1 MKKSDDIKALDKKI
15 KNFKKQEKIEQQEA
29 QNETEYSSAA
39 AGFQIS
45 TELLAGVII
54 GLAIGYVLDNVFN
67 TTPWLLAIF
76 TIFGGIA
83 GVLNIYKT
91 FKVDD
96 KDIKE

>member
-1 MKKSDDIKALDKKI
+1 MKKPDDINELDKKI
-15 KNFKKQEKIEQQEA
+15 KKFKQKELKIEIEA
-29 QNETEYSSAA
+29 QKEPEYSSAA

-45 TELLAGVII
+45 VELLSGVVI
-54 GLAIGYVLDNVFN
+54 GAAVGYVLDKVFG
-67 TTPWLLAIF
+67 TAPWLLAIF
-76 TIFGGIA
+76 TIFGGAA

>member
-1 MKKSDDIKALDKKI
+1 MNKPDDIKALDKKI
-15 KNFKKQEKIEQQEA
+15 KDFKKKEIKEQIESEKEP
-29 QNETEYSSAA
+29 EYSSAA

-54 GLAIGYVLDNVFN
+54 GAAIGYVLDNVFN
-67 TTPWLLAIF
+67 TAPWLLAVF

-96 KDIKE
+96 RS